1 MKLHEMKQKRATIA
15 GQMRKLHDENS
26 EKRWDEAL
34 TKQWG
39 DMNQE
44 LRDLDAAIARGH
56 GPVPGAP
63 RPGSARPPWDGTSP
77 GGRSAG

>member
-44 LRDLDAAIARGH
+44 LRDLDAAIAREEQLL
-56 GPVPGAP
+56 
-63 RPGSARPPWDGTSP
+63 SLDTDDLNKI
-77 GGRSAG
+77 GRAHV

>member
-1 MKLHEMKQKRATIA
+1 MKLHEMKQKRTTIA

-39 DMNQE
+39 DMN
-44 LRDLDAAIARGH
+44 H
-56 GPVPGAP
+56 WTP
-63 RPGSARPPWDGTSP
+63 TT
-77 GGRSAG
+77 